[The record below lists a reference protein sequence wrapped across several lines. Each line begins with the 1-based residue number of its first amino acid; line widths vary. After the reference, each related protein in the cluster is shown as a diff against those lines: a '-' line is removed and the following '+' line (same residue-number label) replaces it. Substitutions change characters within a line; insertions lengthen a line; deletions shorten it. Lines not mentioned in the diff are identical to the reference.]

1 MPDTGDARASIRER
15 FLDAILNGE
24 RLTALQI
31 VDDALEAGLSQIDLY
46 SDVFGASLQR
56 IGDLWQ
62 ANEIGDAREQMAG
75 AVARAAISKAY
86 ARFARS
92 TIDRGTLVV
101 TGVAGELHQ
110 VGAELFADFMDASGW
125 DVRFV
130 GSALPNAEIVAV
142 VRGCSADVLAITTT
156 LPANV
161 PAAVE
166 LVRDVRVRMGEGA
179 PRIIL
184 GGAAYRSSPHI
195 AREVGAIGAFTDLR
209 TAVEAL
215 DT

>member
-1 MPDTGDARASIRER
+1 VPDTGDARASIRER

-46 SDVFGASLQR
+46 SDVFGASLER

-75 AVARAAISKAY
+75 AVARAAISRAY

-110 VGAELFADFMDASGW
+110 VGAELFASGW